1 MSMFKQL
8 LKMTTPIFLL
18 FYSMACGAETSATI
32 EVSAQIEAGCVF
44 QQSPI
49 GLNFGIHAST
59 AQESTVTANISNTQQ
74 TWKIECTPNTP
85 VNITF
90 GNGKSVN
97 TQTQNRRLKHNS
109 AEHYLDYMLYQDAN
123 LSQPIGTTS
132 NNTLTKQSTAQNYLL
147 DFQIYGVVDLS
158 QGAVNKMPGQYTDDV
173 LITITW

>member
-1 MSMFKQL
+1 MFKQL
-8 LKMTTPIFLL
+8 LKITTPIFLL
-18 FYSMACGAETSATI
+18 FYSVACVAETSATI
-32 EVSAQIEAGCVF
+32 EVSAEIEAGCVF

-59 AQESTVTANISNTQQ
+59 SQESAVTANISNTQE

-90 GNGKSVN
+90 GNGKSIN
-97 TQTQNRRLKHNS
+97 TNTQNRRLKHVS

-123 LSQPIGTTS
+123 LSQPIGTTTT
-132 NNTLTKQSTAQNYLL
+132 NTLTKQSTAQNLLL

-158 QGAVNKMPGQYTDDV
+158 QGAVNKMHGQYTDDV